1 MGRLDVRCNVSIPV
15 TILSS
20 ELSGQTETKNIGLKG
35 ALLKT
40 SLSVKEKQI
49 IRLRAELPKAGKFE
63 SDVRVIRKDRD
74 GIAVRF
80 LDIDKETSRLLWDY
94 IKENLPT
101 TRECP
106 FCGFNND
113 VTGSTKCTNC
123 GLPVNLVDKDFQEI
137 EDEINQQWVNYI
149 DNATNQ
155 FIKQFFEVEELLN
168 EKDIAAETVYARLRR
183 VFNEFIDRAELFETG
198 ISNKELI
205 EKCRKRFHQKTNPIF
220 LKSYS
225 FTRTRVW
232 PKGYHGDYKTLE
244 GIYKNTPL
252 SDGIGYYMD
261 LYALNLTLARGVQN
275 RLRILTDILSQELEK
290 RQNPKILNI
299 ACGSCRELMELLP
312 LIKNSKA
319 RITCI
324 DTDEDALSFAYNRL
338 SSASNITNHIDFRYY
353 NALRFFDY
361 EILERDFSKQDIIYS
376 VGLFDYLQ
384 TDTLVKI
391 LRNLYNHLNP
401 KGTLIA
407 AFKDV
412 RQYRPQPYHWF
423 MDWTGFLQRKEE
435 DFLEILK
442 EAGIPDG
449 EVRQSRDDTK
459 SIIFYVITR
468 V

>member
-1 MGRLDVRCNVSIPV
+1 
-15 TILSS
+15 
-20 ELSGQTETKNIGLKG
+20 
-35 ALLKT
+35 
-40 SLSVKEKQI
+40 
-49 IRLRAELPKAGKFE
+49 
-63 SDVRVIRKDRD
+63 
-74 GIAVRF
+74 
-80 LDIDKETSRLLWDY
+80 
-94 IKENLPT
+94 
-101 TRECP
+101 
-106 FCGFNND
+106 
-113 VTGSTKCTNC
+113 
-123 GLPVNLVDKDFQEI
+123 
-137 EDEINQQWVNYI
+137 NYI

-312 LIKNSKA
+312 LIKSSKA